1 LAWPVLAQQFL
12 ILIVGLS
19 DRFLAGH
26 FHPPEET
33 QQVSYQ
39 AAQTTAQYLAWLIT
53 CYTVLVSVGSTAL
66 VARFIGAGNRSLA
79 IQVTHQSL
87 LLAVVFGLLGSVA
100 GLLGMDALVDVLQL
114 RGDSAKFAADY
125 LRPMFMLLVFQMLES
140 AGIACLVG
148 AGDTMT
154 GFLVLAGVAALNLPL
169 SWGLCLGIGPLP
181 EMGFVGI
188 SLGTA
193 LSHMLGAISVLAA
206 LAKGRAG
213 LGLKLHLLRPN
224 GDLIRRLLRISIP
237 AGVDSMSVVV
247 GQFWFLSI
255 VNRLGET
262 AAGAH
267 GIALG
272 WEALGYLSGSAFGT
286 AAMTLVGQNL
296 GAGQPARAAQ
306 SGWMAFRLGCG
317 VMSAMG
323 IVFFLLAP
331 QMFALFCPRPD
342 QAEEIELGVRVL
354 RLVAFAMPALAC
366 TIIFTYALR
375 GAGDTR
381 VPVLFTWIGF
391 LGFRIPLAYWLTMG
405 NIDLGFLGNWPGLNQ
420 GLFGAWLAMFVD
432 LLIRGSFFLYR
443 FAKGKWKAIEV

>member
-87 LLAVVFGLLGSVA
+87 LLAVVFGLLGSMA
-100 GLLGMDALVDVLQL
+100 GLLGMDALVDALQL

-154 GFLVLAGVAALNLPL
+154 GFLVLAGVAVINLPL
-169 SWGLCLGIGPLP
+169 SWGLCLGFGPLP
-181 EMGFVGI
+181 ELGFVGI
-188 SLGTA
+188 ALGTA

-206 LAKGRAG
+206 LAKGRSG

-224 GDLIRRLLRISIP
+224 GDLIRRLLRISVP
-237 AGVDSMSVVV
+237 AGVDSMSVVF

-296 GAGQPARAAQ
+296 GAGQPARAAH

-342 QAEEIELGVRVL
+342 QVDEIKMGVPVL
-354 RLVAFAMPALAC
+354 QLVAFAMPALAC

-391 LGFRIPLAYWLTMG
+391 LGFRIPLAYWLTME
-405 NIDLGFLGNWPGLNQ
+405 NIDLGSLGNWPGLNQ

-443 FAKGKWKAIEV
+443 FAKGKWKTIEV

>member
-1 LAWPVLAQQFL
+1 LAQQFL

-87 LLAVVFGLLGSVA
+87 LLAVVFGLLGSMA
-100 GLLGMDALVDVLQL
+100 GLLGMDALVDALQL

-154 GFLVLAGVAALNLPL
+154 GFLVLAGVAVINLPL
-169 SWGLCLGIGPLP
+169 SWGLCLGFGPLP
-181 EMGFVGI
+181 ELGFVGI
-188 SLGTA
+188 ALGTA

-206 LAKGRAG
+206 LAKGRSG

-224 GDLIRRLLRISIP
+224 GDLIRRTILVSKHRQSSGRDGRRRSWHCPGMGSAGVSIGKRLRHGGHDAGGPKPWRGATGSGRAQRLDGFPSGLRGNERHGDRFFP
-237 AGVDSMSVVV
+237 AG
-247 GQFWFLSI
+247 
-255 VNRLGET
+255 
-262 AAGAH
+262 AA
-267 GIALG
+267 
-272 WEALGYLSGSAFGT
+272 
-286 AAMTLVGQNL
+286 N
-296 GAGQPARAAQ
+296 
-306 SGWMAFRLGCG
+306 
-317 VMSAMG
+317 
-323 IVFFLLAP
+323 
-331 QMFALFCPRPD
+331 
-342 QAEEIELGVRVL
+342 VR
-354 RLVAFAMPALAC
+354 
-366 TIIFTYALR
+366 
-375 GAGDTR
+375 
-381 VPVLFTWIGF
+381 PVLSSA
-391 LGFRIPLAYWLTMG
+391 RPS
-405 NIDLGFLGNWPGLNQ
+405 
-420 GLFGAWLAMFVD
+420 
-432 LLIRGSFFLYR
+432 R
-443 FAKGKWKAIEV
+443 